1 MFIFNKSKYQENL
14 PIKFILM
21 IWFPIAIKRHC
32 DHSHALIYLFC
43 ISWSVLLLLLF
54 FNVLKP
60 ILCDSQ

>member
-1 MFIFNKSKYQENL
+1 MFIFNKSKYQENS

-43 ISWSVLLLLLF
+43 NKLERFVIVVF
-54 FNVLKP
+54 
-60 ILCDSQ
+60 